1 MRQGRLPGLLL
12 CVTLAAAASAA
23 EPLRVYGNTTTM
35 EIAPVLLAVSASGG
49 VEAKVINGGVPDLF
63 RRDRAQ
69 LATNAETQALRA
81 SVDNPDL
88 RIILTVS
95 EGLYRIVGRRSAG
108 IGKLSDLK
116 GKRIATIP
124 NTSSAFYLSR
134 MLASVGLGEADV
146 TIVPVLP
153 LSRMPQAL
161 ASGEV
166 DAVTIWEPEIQHAA
180 ERIGK
185 DAIEFQDIG
194 IYRELFNLHATA
206 PQLAD
211 PVQRARIVAFVREV
225 LRATQQLHADPR
237 AAWAKVARSSQYDE
251 ATVAK
256 VWHHEAFPGYLAPNL
271 LEVLVAEE
279 PWVARERSR
288 TPRTREQ
295 LAQLIDASVLRD
307 ALAAEPSLAVRA
319 PSPQEVRHQ
328 ADALRLARLEQAVSQ
343 VEGLRAARRL
353 QHALNQYRLA
363 GQWDE
368 AASLFTRD
376 ARWESGD
383 VASGG
388 KSIAGRLA
396 IREALGAESNGG
408 PLRPGMLNAHLLL
421 SPVLS
426 FDPDGQR
433 IRGRW
438 HQVSMTGIWGERAD
452 WAGGILENEYALED
466 GVWRIARMHYYPAF
480 AGPYSP
486 GWRNADR
493 SDRVA
498 VVPFHYTPARAGLPV
513 PRPFTIDAPHSF
525 GNEREQQAQLATL
538 RGRLQQLQDETAML
552 NLQSAWGYYS
562 DRRMWNDMADLFAS
576 NGRLQMDGAGR
587 VAGRE
592 KIRAALSAL
601 SPEGLEPGVLNDHI
615 ELQPVV
621 TLAPDGRSARVSGT
635 ELAMTGRNDAEAW
648 WGLNRYDNRYEKRDG
663 TWQLADARITRQ
675 LRSDYAQ
682 GWARN
687 AEPSPQGGYPTRA
700 APRAAF
706 PNPAASTPRVNA
718 VSVRASLDEQLI
730 GLERE
735 LDIALAANGAENV
748 SNAYGYYID
757 EFLWDE
763 SADLFSLKGSKEL
776 SYIGTYIGREHV
788 RESMIAR
795 YGRGGRRAASM
806 AIHQKTEPYV
816 TAAAD
821 GRSAQI
827 RERLFQVNSAR
838 ETPGSYISGVY
849 ENGIVRED
857 GVWKISRMDL
867 DYAWTASVDGG
878 WSRVSPEVS
887 RRFAPTTPQIS
898 IAPDA
903 PLRGV
908 TYAPYPGIAP
918 MAFHFANP
926 VSGREPPERLPVEAP
941 ATVPPAP
948 R

>member
-1 MRQGRLPGLLL
+1 MRRGRLPGLFL
-12 CVTLAAAASAA
+12 CAALAGAAGAA

-35 EIAPVLLAVSASGG
+35 EIAPVLLAAAANGG
-49 VEAKVINGGVPDLF
+49 AEAKVSSGGVPDLF
-63 RRDRAQ
+63 KPDRAQ

-108 IGKLSDLK
+108 IGKLADLK

-124 NTSSAFYLSR
+124 NTSSAFYLNR

-153 LSRMPQAL
+153 LSRMPQVL

-225 LRATQQLHADPR
+225 LRATRQLHADPR

-251 ATVAK
+251 STVAK
-256 VWHHEAFPGYLAPNL
+256 VWHHEAFPGHLAPNL
-271 LEVLVAEE
+271 LDVLAAEE
-279 PWVARERSR
+279 PWVARERNR
-288 TPRTREQ
+288 QPRTREQ
-295 LAQLIDASVLRD
+295 LAQLIDASVLEEV
-307 ALAAEPSLAVRA
+307 LAAEPALASRS
-319 PSPQEVRHQ
+319 PSPEEVRHQ
-328 ADALRLARLEQAVSQ
+328 ADALRLARLAQAVGQ
-343 VEGLRAARRL
+343 VEGLRSARRL

-368 AASLFTRD
+368 AARLFTSD
-376 ARWESGD
+376 ARWDIGD

-388 KSIAGRLA
+388 KSIEGREA
-396 IREALGAESNGG
+396 IRAAFEAEGGGG

-438 HQVSMTGIWGERAD
+438 HQVSMTGTWGERAD

-466 GVWRIARMHYYPAF
+466 GVWKIARLHYHPAF

-493 SDRVA
+493 SDRVTVA
-498 VVPFHYTPARAGLPV
+498 PFHYTPARAGLPV
-513 PRPFTIDAPHSF
+513 PRPFSIDAADAA
-525 GNEREQQAQLATL
+525 GQGRAQLAQLAAL
-538 RGRLQQLQDETAML
+538 RGRLQHLQAETAVL
-552 NLQSAWGYYS
+552 NLQSAWGYYT
-562 DRRMWNDMADLFAS
+562 DRRMWNDVADLFAPD
-576 NGRLQMDGAGR
+576 GRLQMAGTGT
-587 VAGRE
+587 VTGRE
-592 KIRAALSAL
+592 RIRAALSTLGPA
-601 SPEGLEPGVLNDHI
+601 GLEPGVLNDHI

-621 TLAPDGRSARVSGT
+621 TLSIDGRSARVTGT
-635 ELAMTGRNDAEAW
+635 ELAMTGRNGADGW
-648 WGLNRYDNRYEKRDG
+648 WGLNRYDNRYERRNG
-663 TWQLADARITRQ
+663 LWQLVDARIAQQ

-682 GWARN
+682 GWAHG
-687 AEPSPQGGYPTRA
+687 AEPSPGGGYPTGL
-700 APRAAF
+700 APRVGF
-706 PNPAASTPRVNA
+706 PNPAASLPRVKA
-718 VSVRASLDEQLI
+718 VPVSGSPDDQLNE
-730 GLERE
+730 LERE
-735 LDIALAANGAENV
+735 LDIALAANGSENV

-763 SADLFSLKGSKEL
+763 SADLFSLNGSKEL

-806 AIHQKTEPYV
+806 AIHQKTEPFV
-816 TAAAD
+816 TAADD

-827 RERLFQVNSAR
+827 RARLFQVNSAR
-838 ETPGSYISGVY
+838 DAPGSYISGVY

-867 DYAWTASVDGG
+867 DYAWTAGVDGG
-878 WSRVSPEVS
+878 WSRVAPEAS

-926 VSGREPPERLPVEAP
+926 VSGREPPERLPAEAP
-941 ATVPPAP
+941 VAAP